1 MSLFRA
7 AYISFP
13 LLAFFAGLYAYKFL
27 DKSLRLILLYT
38 IIGFSTELS
47 LWIAVK
53 SGVRNTMPSLHFYVM
68 FEFLIW
74 AIFYMN
80 QLRGFVKRKYMLVL
94 IILFES
100 YCIINMIFIQK
111 LTEYAFTRSIEYLII
126 SLLAVILYTKVM
138 SEAKILKLALSP
150 LIWINTA
157 VFLYFSG
164 NFFFN
169 VVFINLLEKNSQLL
183 RELILSVFVTF
194 NTLFYLG
201 ISIGFILQRVSF
213 SKKEI

>member
-1 MSLFRA
+1 
-7 AYISFP
+7 
-13 LLAFFAGLYAYKFL
+13 LAFFAGLYAYKFL